1 MSTAFRALSCL
12 LILGWITAAAEGAW
26 DVAAWRPWPFHKDDK
41 PGKPDKIVALWT
53 DTVLTQA
60 NQPPRRGF
68 GGRLMFYE
76 GKKED
81 PIKVEGRL
89 IVYAFD
95 ETGRDPNNA
104 RPDHK
109 YVFTAEQLPAHYSKS
124 KIGHSYSVWLPW
136 DEVGGMQKEIT
147 LIVRFEPKTGP
158 VAVGEQCRQL
168 LPGVLPQQ
176 RAANG
181 AVLYSPAN
189 VRPPTT
195 AGSVIPAGWGSPPA
209 PNGPAPAGMGSV
221 QPTSYEAPASA
232 PSGSGPDPCE
242 DGRPRRMMT
251 ATIAI
256 PPGMASRPVVT
267 PGPAAAPAGNWQPP
281 APWTNPREPKGL
293 PPGLQTPPQATSPT
307 WPNSPPRVGFAP
319 ARLRGLGEPLAR
331 LNRDRV
337 PWQLPPAGS
346 PSALGSPPGP
356 EYANGAPASRPTAA
370 SASN

>member
-1 MSTAFRALSCL
+1 MSRAFRALSCL
-12 LILGWITAAAEGAW
+12 LILGWIVAAAEGAW
-26 DVAAWRPWPFHKDDK
+26 DLKAWRPWPFHKDDK
-41 PGKPDKIVALWT
+41 PGKPDKIVVLWT

-81 PIKVEGRL
+81 PIKVEGTL

-104 RPDHK
+104 RPDRK

-168 LPGVLPQQ
+168 LPGMLPQQ

-181 AVLYSPAN
+181 IS
-189 VRPPTT
+189 
-195 AGSVIPAGWGSPPA
+195 
-209 PNGPAPAGMGSV
+209 SV
-221 QPTSYEAPASA
+221 QPASYETPE
-232 PSGSGPDPCE
+232 PPPPGSGPDPCD
-242 DGRPRRMMT
+242 DGRPRRMTT

-256 PPGMASRPVVT
+256 PPGMASRPVIT
-267 PGPAAAPAGNWQPP
+267 SGAAAAPVGNWQPP
-281 APWTNPREPKGL
+281 APWANPREPKGL
-293 PPGLQTPPQATSPT
+293 PPGSQTPPQATSPT
-307 WPNSPPRVGFAP
+307 WPNSPPRVGSAP

-337 PWQLPPAGS
+337 PWQPPPAGS
-346 PSALGSPPGP
+346 PSALGSQPGP
-356 EYANGAPASRPTAA
+356 EYANGAPAGPPTA
-370 SASN
+370 SSVSN